1 MVYLFGYKNKSWKAK
16 KGTKQVNNVE
26 IEGNIEIMF
35 HYLLTLYMQM
45 QRGHVTFK
53 PWLICALPG
62 E

>member
-1 MVYLFGYKNKSWKAK
+1 MVYLFGYKNKTRKAK
-16 KGTKQVNNVE
+16 KGTKQANNVE

-45 QRGHVTFK
+45 HRGHVTFK
-53 PWLICALPG
+53 PWLICALPR